1 MHLTRFE
8 YENVCI
14 LPRGVFFVF
23 SVMVLGASSSWFH
36 GYRALSLGVKRPG
49 ARGWPLTICRGLWM

>member
-49 ARGWPLTICRGLWM
+49 ARG